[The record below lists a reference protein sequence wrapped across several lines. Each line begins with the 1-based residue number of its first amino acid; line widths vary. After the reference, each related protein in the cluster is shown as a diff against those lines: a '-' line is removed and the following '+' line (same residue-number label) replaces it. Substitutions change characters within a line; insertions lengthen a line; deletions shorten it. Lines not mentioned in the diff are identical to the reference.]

1 MYQWRCQCAV
11 VFRCMLSA
19 FVDSRFRKNAEFGPG
34 AGLLRSCL
42 TSLSVASSR
51 WVLERV
57 IPKPGPLKSCIKA
70 ADMAGTATGAASLAG
85 GCCVERA
92 RLERR
97 YAQLARCAH
106 IAKLLPLIRYRS
118 YSGEYFVPPDH
129 ARHRP
134 SWPPRPQSPSSS
146 APPSLLPSFY
156 VLTRRNCRHVLVAS
170 WRLLWRRSPPLGA
183 AAGPMQALKH
193 I

>member
-19 FVDSRFRKNAEFGPG
+19 FVDSRIRKNAEFGPG

-106 IAKLLPLIRYRS
+106 IAKLLPLIRYRTV
-118 YSGEYFVPPDH
+118 ETIL
-129 ARHRP
+129 RT
-134 SWPPRPQSPSSS
+134 PRPCAPSSI
-146 APPSLLPSFY
+146 
-156 VLTRRNCRHVLVAS
+156 VAS
-170 WRLLWRRSPPLGA
+170 PTSIAFLFCP
-183 AAGPMQALKH
+183 ALASSFFLCSNST
-193 I
+193 